1 MQEGATA
8 LRCAENAEVAKVLL
22 DGKADVN
29 AVDHVSVSEG
39 GGCACVY
46 LSKSAC

>member
-1 MQEGATA
+1 MQQGATA
-8 LRCAENAEVAKVLL
+8 LHKAKSAEIANMLL
-22 DGKADVN
+22 DGKADIH

-39 GGCACVY
+39 GGCAFVY